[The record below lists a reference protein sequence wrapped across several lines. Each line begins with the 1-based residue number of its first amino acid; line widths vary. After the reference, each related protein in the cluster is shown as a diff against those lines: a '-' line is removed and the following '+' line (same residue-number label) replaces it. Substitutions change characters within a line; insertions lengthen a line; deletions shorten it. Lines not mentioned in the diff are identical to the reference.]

1 MVSFKRYILFL
12 NFLVISTMLS
22 SCSTVKKEISNT
34 KLPDYPEVVV
44 LESLQNDSNI
54 YSIRDGNLSKVGDVS
69 TVSEVAYDS
78 DHGVYV
84 YINNMSLGNNLA
96 HSKIEILR
104 KSGESI
110 INNFYSASDIR
121 LSPDAS
127 KLALRTYAGDSMQ
140 SAKGLKVYS
149 IDKGKYL
156 NMSSKVLISGN
167 LYRWIDDNEIMY
179 YGISNGTSSSGEIF
193 KYNFI
198 NNSETEVLKQINGYC
213 TFLEPIGNNILCLEK
228 DGSESRLYYYNTNLD
243 KKNLI
248 SADIGD
254 IWDAVPDNDDN
265 SVYLIANRTN
275 EANCS
280 IYKVELNSLSIQ
292 KITYDFPGKV
302 EKNGGMALSIK
313 GILYFCGIMEDSANL
328 KDEVFS
334 FNTKDT
340 SINIVNGRI
349 HSGTYKV
356 FSSDSLKQP

>member
-1 MVSFKRYILFL
+1 MLL
-12 NFLVISTMLS
+12 LTFLVISAILS

-34 KLPDYPEVVV
+34 KLPDYPEMVV

-54 YSIRDGNLSKVGDVS
+54 YSIKDGNLSKVGDAS

-78 DHGVYV
+78 EHGVYV

-96 HSKIEILR
+96 HSRIEILR

-110 INNFYSASDIR
+110 INNFYSASDIS
-121 LSPDAS
+121 LSSDAS
-127 KLALRTYAGDSMQ
+127 KLALRTYGSDSMQ
-140 SAKGLKVYS
+140 SAEGLKVYS

-167 LYRWIDDNEIMY
+167 LYKWIDDNEIMY
-179 YGISNGTSSSGEIF
+179 YGISGGASGNGEIF
-193 KYNFI
+193 KYNFV

-213 TFLEPIGNNILCLEK
+213 TFFEPIGNNILFLEK
-228 DGSESRLYYYNTNLD
+228 YGGDSRLYYYDTSLD

-254 IWDAVPDNDDN
+254 IWDAVPDSDDN
-265 SVYLIANRTN
+265 SVYLIANGTN
-275 EANCS
+275 EVNCS
-280 IYKVELNSLSIQ
+280 IYKVELNNLSMK

-302 EKNGGMALSIK
+302 EKNGGMTLSTK
-313 GILYFCGIMEDSANL
+313 GILYFCGIREDSANL

-340 SINIVNGRI
+340 SISIINGRI

-356 FSSDSLKQP
+356 FSGDSLKQP